1 MSNARRVPAD
11 AAARHTILEELDHSL
26 FVEAAAG
33 TGKTTA
39 LVGRMV
45 ALIRS
50 GRAQLDTLVALTF
63 TDKAAGEMKLRLRAA
78 LERQLRDLENSQE
91 QAKRLRDA
99 LSQLE
104 LAAITTIH
112 AFCNDLLRER
122 PVEAQVDPLFEIA
135 ASDEEAMIARAF
147 DNWFEHA
154 VAEPP
159 PGVRRVLRR
168 EATSAQADNGPRQQL
183 FAAARALID
192 TRDFDAPW
200 ARESFD
206 RDAQID
212 ALMTQA
218 NDVAALA
225 ALSSWP
231 DDYLTQSLR
240 NLDRELAE
248 VRQREQAAQGQR
260 DYDGLEAKLRAL
272 ARPKPVCWH
281 WKGSK
286 RTQYGELDRDTVLER
301 RDALKAALD
310 RFKAACEA
318 DLAPQLQQE
327 LRAVVDAYEKQKASV
342 GKLDFLDLLIRTR
355 DLLVRDSAVRTL
367 LQRRYSHFFVDEFQ
381 DTDPLQAEILLLLA
395 ADDPQQCDWTAVRG
409 VPGKLFIVGDP
420 KQSIYRFRR
429 ADIAIY
435 EDIKRQL
442 TDAGARVLHLNTSF
456 RSRPAIQRFIN
467 AAFRRAMAGER
478 QARYEALA
486 PWREEE
492 TSQPAVVALPVPRP
506 YGDYGTVVNFRVDAS
521 LPEAVAAYI
530 QWLVEESDWK
540 VEENGQRVPLRPR
553 HVCVLFRRFKTF
565 NRDVTRP
572 YVRALEARRIP
583 HMLVGG
589 RSFHDREE
597 VLALRNALA
606 AIEWPDDELRVFA
619 TLRGPLFAFSDEA
632 LLAFRFAA
640 QADGTIARR
649 PLNPLVRFEG
659 EDGRLAED
667 VSEDDRQI
675 IEALTLLR
683 ELHVRRNRRPLA
695 ETVTRLL
702 RAVRAH
708 AGIAIWPTGEQA
720 LANVLRT
727 VDLAR
732 RHEARGAISFRS
744 FVEQLE
750 RDAQA
755 REAEE
760 ATVVEEGTEGVR
772 IMNTHKAK
780 GLEFPVVILADPT
793 CSRVSDR
800 PSRHVDASKRLWAQR
815 LCDCVPPDL
824 AAVAAQELAREDEE
838 SVRLVYV
845 AATRAR
851 DLLVVPAIGDDPL
864 AGWLDVLHPALY
876 PNREERQLAVVAN
889 GCPPFASDTVL
900 ERPPNARTQVA
911 AVIPGQHRTADGEAE
926 VVWWDPGLLAL
937 EPPREVGLR
946 QQRILEVDEGGRAEA
961 SQTHHRQ
968 WQEERQAVLVRGS
981 EASCRVRTATA
992 LAADRERGQ
1001 VDPEPAVEVS
1011 AVEPI
1016 DPARPSGRRFGTL
1029 VHAVLASAALGADEP
1044 ALGTVANVQ
1053 GRLLGASAEEVS
1065 AAIVTCAGAL
1075 NHPLVQEAAGAQA
1088 RGTCYREWP
1097 VSAKATPD
1105 GPTIVE
1111 GVIDLVFRD
1120 AEGDWCVVDFKT
1132 DREVSELAER
1142 YAIQLQAYGKALAQS
1157 LGTPPTRLVLLR
1169 V

>member
-1 MSNARRVPAD
+1 MSQAPRVPAD
-11 AAARHTILEELDHSL
+11 AAARQAILEDLDHSL

-78 LERQLRDLENSQE
+78 LERQLRDPQTPSE
-91 QAKRLRDA
+91 QAERLRDA

-147 DNWFEHA
+147 DDWFERA
-154 VAEPP
+154 VADPP

-168 EATSAQADNGPRQQL
+168 EATSVMADNGPRQQL

-200 ARESFD
+200 AREVFD

-248 VRQREQAAQGQR
+248 IRQREQAAQGER

-272 ARPKPVCWH
+272 ARPKPVSWH

-301 RDALKAALD
+301 RNALKEALD

-327 LRAVVDAYEKQKASV
+327 LRAVVEAYEKQKASV

-355 DLLVRDSAVRTL
+355 DLLVRDSTVRNL
-367 LQRRYSHFFVDEFQ
+367 LQQRYSHFFVDEFQ

-395 ADDPQQCDWTAVRG
+395 ADDRQEEDWTAVRG

-435 EDIKRQL
+435 EGIKQQL
-442 TDAGARVLHLNTSF
+442 TQAGARVLHLNTSF
-456 RSRPAIQRFIN
+456 RSRPAIQRFVN
-467 AAFRRAMAGER
+467 AAFNRAMTGEQ

-486 PWREEE
+486 PWREEQ
-492 TSQPAVVALPVPRP
+492 TAQPAVVALPVPRP
-506 YGDYGTVVNFRVDAS
+506 YGDYGTVVNFRVDDS

-530 QWLVEESDWK
+530 QWLVEESGWT
-540 VEENGQRVPLRPR
+540 VEEGGESVPLRPR

-597 VLALRNALA
+597 VLALRNALT
-606 AIEWPDDELRVFA
+606 AIEWPDDELRVYA

-632 LLAFRFAA
+632 LLAFRFTA
-640 QADGTIARR
+640 QADGSIARR

-659 EDGRLAED
+659 DDGELAAEL
-667 VSEDDRQI
+667 SEDDRQI

-683 ELHVRRNRRPLA
+683 ELHFRRNRRPLA

-793 CSRVSDR
+793 CSRVSER

-824 AAVAAQELAREDEE
+824 AAVAEQELAREEEE

-864 AGWLDVLHPALY
+864 AGWLDVLHPAVY
-876 PNREERQLAVVAN
+876 PNREARQLAVVAN
-889 GCPPFASDTVL
+889 GCPPFGSDTVL

-937 EPPREVGLR
+937 EAPREVGLR
-946 QQRILEVDEGGRAEA
+946 QQRILEVDEAGQAEA
-961 SQTHHRQ
+961 SEAHHRR
-968 WQEERQAVLVRGS
+968 WQEDRQAVLAQGAQ
-981 EASCRVRTATA
+981 ASCRVRTATA
-992 LAADRERGQ
+992 LAADGAKAQ
-1001 VDPEPAVEVS
+1001 DDSTHAVEVLS
-1011 AVEPI
+1011 VEAI
-1016 DPARPSGRRFGTL
+1016 DPARPGGRRFGTL
-1029 VHAVLASAALGADEP
+1029 VHAVLATAELTADES
-1044 ALGTVANVQ
+1044 ALEAVAKVQ
-1053 GRLLGASAEEVS
+1053 GRLLGASDEEVT
-1065 AAIVTCAGAL
+1065 AAIATCVQAL
-1075 NHPLVQEAAGAQA
+1075 THPLVREAADALA
-1088 RGTCYREWP
+1088 RGDCYREWP
-1097 VSAKATPD
+1097 VTARATQDPS
-1105 GPTIVE
+1105 TLVE

-1120 AEGDWCVVDFKT
+1120 ATGAWCVVDFKT
-1132 DREVSELAER
+1132 DREVSELADR
-1142 YAIQLQAYGKALAQS
+1142 YALQLHAYATALAQA
-1157 LGTPPTRLVLLR
+1157 LGSTPGRLVLLR